1 MKSILLGVLL
11 LASTLSADLV
21 DDGFKEHNNGNY
33 TKAAE
38 LFGKTC
44 DGGYAEACSC
54 LGLMYVTG
62 DGVSADK
69 SIAKDF
75 FEKAFTAG
83 GNGGCKGYRILNE
96 AGIR

>member
-1 MKSILLGVLL
+1 MKSIILGVLL

-33 TKAAE
+33 TKAVE

-44 DGGYAEACSC
+44 DGGYAEACSY

-75 FEKAFTAG
+75 FEKACTAG